1 MNRILTITQHN
12 LYKLQWSTHASYYK
26 QETKHLKISTEIKK
40 EKEKEITLGLKPL
53 GVLSIGL

>member
-40 EKEKEITLGLKPL
+40 EKEITLGLKPL